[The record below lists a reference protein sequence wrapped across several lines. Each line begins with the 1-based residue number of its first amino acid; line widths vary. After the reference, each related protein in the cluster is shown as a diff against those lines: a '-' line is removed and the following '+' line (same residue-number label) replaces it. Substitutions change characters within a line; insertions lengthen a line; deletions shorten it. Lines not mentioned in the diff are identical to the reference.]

1 MTHDKFKEITDT
13 LHAASQRTMSSKNH
27 RYSTQDDALHNFKVG
42 AEIMGCTPAQTC
54 WAYMTKHLVALRDK
68 VQRNDF
74 EDKADLLEKCQ
85 DTINYIQ
92 FIWAIANEEKNEN
105 RD

>member
-1 MTHDKFKEITDT
+1 MTHDRFKEITDT
-13 LHAASQRTMSSKNH
+13 LNATSQRIMSSKNH

-85 DTINYIQ
+85 DAINYIR
-92 FIWAIANEEKNEN
+92 FIWAIANEEKFEN